1 MPLCRKGRPT
11 VGFMNTTN
19 LGLGELF
26 DSALG
31 DEIELVG
38 TLVVA
43 AATCPGRM
51 CPTELDVALG
61 VAPCAA

>member
-1 MPLCRKGRPT
+1 
-11 VGFMNTTN
+11 MNTTN

-31 DEIELVG
+31 GEIELVG

-51 CPTELDVALG
+51 CSTELDVALG